1 MNYIFFIT
9 IIILILIIIY
19 YLLNLNKKNEII
31 NLDTI
36 LSNMNT
42 RIINQKKIDVE
53 TKKNISQMKIMNNTN
68 DKSKILLFHDYDN
81 ETVNDIKKII
91 PENISFIEI
100 NDNSHELNDYYNI
113 SKIPTLILVT
123 PRKDIEYMDVLD
135 PINIQKF
142 IDENLKDN

>member
-9 IIILILIIIY
+9 IIILILNIIY